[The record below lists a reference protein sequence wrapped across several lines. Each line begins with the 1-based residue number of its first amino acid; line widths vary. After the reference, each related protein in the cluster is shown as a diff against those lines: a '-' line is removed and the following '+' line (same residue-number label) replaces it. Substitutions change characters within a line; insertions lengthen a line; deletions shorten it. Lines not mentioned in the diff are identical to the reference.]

1 MSTEKLSDITLPMN
15 GAQGIGLAAG
25 VGGGITA
32 VDGYLSAGRG
42 AVSDAR
48 RRVRLMRYNTI
59 GQSND
64 LRRQGRQAA
73 SQAEEVLASYQLER
87 GLRADKATRQ
97 AAAVTAQFA
106 KSGVSL
112 DSDSVRAI
120 QEDQATQEKALERL
134 HARDNTAK
142 VNQLLT
148 NADEAEIAAR
158 NTEAAGVREAMLT
171 MDSAYAAKAAYQRQA
186 IGSAFQ
192 SVSNIAGMFA

>member
-1 MSTEKLSDITLPMN
+1 MN
-15 GAQGIGLAAG
+15 NAQTIGVAAG
-25 VGGGITA
+25 VGGGVTA
-32 VDGYLSAGRG
+32 FDGYMSAGRG

-64 LRRQGRQAA
+64 LRRQGQQAA
-73 SQAEEVLASYQLER
+73 SQAEEVIASYQLER

-120 QEDQATQEKALERL
+120 QEDQATQQKAIERL
-134 HARDNTAK
+134 HAQDNTAK
-142 VNQLLT
+142 VRQLLT
-148 NADEAEIAAR
+148 HADEAEIAAR
-158 NTEAAGVREAMLT
+158 NTEAAGVREAMMT